1 MSIQIIDNFNLSVA
15 KPIDDRFVVGSQS
28 LYPNVSYNNKN
39 DIPYKYAGL
48 RVWDL
53 DLGVPFVWSGTS
65 WTSENSISISGSG
78 SASYVPKFVGP
89 PNSST
94 LGNSNIYISGN
105 SVGINNTS
113 ITAGYILDIIGG
125 VRSQGATGF
134 SGVGTLL
141 TNLNATNISTGTM
154 SLARL
159 ANNNTSGWIL
169 TSGASQPL
177 YVNPSTVTVGAAS
190 ASVVFNETGN
200 SNVHYVGFFSNST
213 GSLQSKV
220 SKFST
225 STNTLSRQL
234 TYQPSSGILASAIIQ
249 AGTIS
254 VTGNISA
261 STFGSI
267 NSIGNISAAL
277 AISATTYIQAGT
289 KLLVGAGTAA
299 LPSIS
304 FISSTNMGLF
314 KVDSTKLGIS
324 VDGVESL
331 RVWRNSVYAT
341 ELWFSNANSSS
352 LTVNGKFINWG
363 SFLEVTGFTNGVKI
377 STGILEVSSSI
388 LWTGPSGL
396 WTWFSG
402 SQTGT
407 YNTDVWLPSRSR
419 SITVSGDVHAQGLFV
434 AGSDIRIKDKVEVAH
449 SKESLDIIK
458 NIEITKYHY
467 KDKMTKGNGIHTKL
481 IAQQVA
487 EYLPEAVTK
496 SSEFIPNIYQV
507 FKITHKNGNNYGVD
521 SNLEIEDLKELDTI
535 KVVDK
540 NNESFE
546 TSISKYLNNSI
557 FFNLPN
563 NYDVN
568 DEIFIYGKKV
578 DDFLSVDYDNVM
590 CVGISATQEL
600 INIINSQDKQI
611 KSLEDRISK
620 LEG

>member
-1 MSIQIIDNFNLSVA
+1 MAIQIIDNFNLSVA
-15 KPIDDRFVVGSQS
+15 KPIDDRFVVGPQCF
-28 LYPNVSYNNKN
+28 YTNKN
-39 DIPYKYAGL
+39 DIPYKYSGL

-53 DLGVPFVWSGTS
+53 NDGIPYVWSGTT

-78 SASYVPKFVGP
+78 SASYVPRFIGP
-89 PNSST
+89 PGTSNAIGNSS
-94 LGNSNIYISGN
+94 IYISGS

-141 TNLNATNISTGTM
+141 TNLNASNISTGTM

-169 TSGASQPL
+169 TSGSSQPN
-177 YVNPSTVTVGAAS
+177 YVDPYTLTVGGSS
-190 ASVVFNETGN
+190 ASTVFNETSN
-200 SNVHYVGFFSNST
+200 SNPHFLSFFTDSGLRQARISKLST
-213 GSLQSKV
+213 AASI
-220 SKFST
+220 
-225 STNTLSRQL
+225 NTKQL
-234 TYQPSSGILASAIIQ
+234 TYTPSTGTLTAALISVGTFSSYSASV
-249 AGTIS
+249 TTNLT

-261 STFGSI
+261 S
-267 NSIGNISAAL
+267 NV
-277 AISATTYIQAGT
+277 SATSAINANTYVQAGT
-289 KLLVGAGTAA
+289 KLLVGNGSAA
-299 LPSIS
+299 VPSIS
-304 FISSTNMGLF
+304 FTNAVGMGF
-314 KVDSTKLGIS
+314 YRIDNVQLGFSI
-324 VDGVESL
+324 GGIEKL
-331 RVWRNSVYAT
+331 RVWSNAPYAT
-341 ELWFSNANSSS
+341 ELQFWNNNSSS
-352 LTVNGKFINWG
+352 PNGKNGSLINYG
-363 SFLEVTGFTNGVKI
+363 SFLEVKDFTNGLRI
-377 STGILEVSSSI
+377 ATGILEVSSSI
-388 LWTGPSGL
+388 QWGGPTGL

-407 YNTDVWLPSRSR
+407 YNSDVWTPTRGR
-419 SITVSGDVHAQGLFV
+419 SITVSGDIHAQGLFV

-458 NIEITKYHY
+458 NIEITKYNY
-467 KDKMTKGNGIHTKL
+467 KDKLTKGNGIHTKL

-507 FKITHKNGNNYGVD
+507 FKITHKDGNNYGVYF
-521 SNLEIEDLKELDTI
+521 NLEIEDLKELDTI

-540 NNESFE
+540 NSESFE
-546 TSISKYLNNSI
+546 TSISKYSNESI

-563 NYDVN
+563 NYDLN
-568 DEIFIYGKKV
+568 DEVFIYGKKV

-611 KSLEDRISK
+611 KDLEDRISK
-620 LEG
+620 LER

>member
-159 ANNNTSGWIL
+159 ANNNTSGWII
-169 TSGASQPL
+169 TSSASQPV
-177 YVNPSTVTVGAAS
+177 YTNPSTLTVGAAS

-234 TYQPSSGILASAIIQ
+234 TYQPSTGILASAIIQ

-267 NSIGNISAAL
+267 NSSGNISAAL

-289 KLLVGAGTAA
+289 KLLVGNGTAA

-341 ELWFSNANSSS
+341 EFWFSNANSSS

-388 LWTGPSGL
+388 QWSGPTGL

-407 YNTDVWLPSRSR
+407 YNTDVWTTTRAR
-419 SITVSGDVHAQGLFV
+419 SITVSGDIHAQGLFV

-507 FKITHKNGNNYGVD
+507 FKITHKDGNNYGVD
-521 SNLEIEDLKELDTI
+521 FNLEIEDLKELDTI

-600 INIINSQDKQI
+600 INIINSQDNQI

>member
-28 LYPNVSYNNKN
+28 LYPNISYNDKN
-39 DIPYKYAGL
+39 DIPYKYPGL

-53 DLGVPFVWSGTS
+53 NLGVPFVWSGTT

-89 PNSST
+89 PTSST

-113 ITAGYILDIIGG
+113 ITAGYTLDIIGG

-200 SNVHYVGFFSNST
+200 SNVHYVGFFSDST

-261 STFGSI
+261 STFGNI
-267 NSIGNISAAL
+267 NSSGNISAAL
-277 AISATTYIQAGT
+277 AISATTYMQAGT

-331 RVWRNSVYAT
+331 RVWRNSAFAT
-341 ELWFSNANSSS
+341 ELWFSNANNSS
-352 LTVNGKFINWG
+352 LTTNGKFINWG

-507 FKITHKNGNNYGVD
+507 FKITHKDGNNYGVYF
-521 SNLEIEDLKELDTI
+521 NLEIEDLKELDTI

-540 NNESFE
+540 NNDSFE
-546 TSISKYLNNSI
+546 TSISKYSNESI

-563 NYDVN
+563 NYDLN
-568 DEIFIYGKKV
+568 DEVFIYGKKV

-611 KSLEDRISK
+611 KDLEDRISK
-620 LEG
+620 LER

>member
-159 ANNNTSGWIL
+159 ANNNTSGWII
-169 TSGASQPL
+169 TSSASQPV
-177 YVNPSTVTVGAAS
+177 YVNPSAITVGAAS

-249 AGTIS
+249 AGTFS
-254 VTGNISA
+254 VDKSLIIVPA
-261 STFGSI
+261 ST
-267 NSIGNISAAL
+267 
-277 AISATTYIQAGT
+277 
-289 KLLVGAGTAA
+289 
-299 LPSIS
+299 
-304 FISSTNMGLF
+304 SSTPAINFSSYAGIYY
-314 KVDSTKLGIS
+314 TTTPNLGIS
-324 VDGVESL
+324 VSGTAKLIVEQNAVNFGPQSNNYPRI
-331 RVWRNSVYAT
+331 RV
-341 ELWFSNANSSS
+341 SSTS
-352 LTVNGKFINWG
+352 TAAAPSYTWWG
-363 SFLEVTGFTNGVKI
+363 NDQTGIFRPSSHVVGISTNGIERARFTDDGI
-377 STGILEVSSSI
+377 SMISS
-388 LWTGPSGL
+388 
-396 WTWFSG
+396 
-402 SQTGT
+402 T
-407 YNTDVWLPSRSR
+407 YTNKWSV
-419 SITVSGDVHAQGLFV
+419 
-434 AGSDIRIKDKVEVAH
+434 
-449 SKESLDIIK
+449 
-458 NIEITKYHY
+458 
-467 KDKMTKGNGIHTKL
+467 
-481 IAQQVA
+481 
-487 EYLPEAVTK
+487 
-496 SSEFIPNIYQV
+496 
-507 FKITHKNGNNYGVD
+507 
-521 SNLEIEDLKELDTI
+521 
-535 KVVDK
+535 
-540 NNESFE
+540 
-546 TSISKYLNNSI
+546 TSISQDCWISNLAGSTTTTTAAGAADLPSATYDRIIYANHAGSGVVQIDLQAETASGTFEMLNRSAPNGYSGTMMI
-557 FFNLPN
+557 LPA
-563 NYDVN
+563 
-568 DEIFIYGKKV
+568 GKKWRAY
-578 DDFLSVDYDNVM
+578 FDYVSGSGAA
-590 CVGISATQEL
+590 VQVTFHIY
-600 INIINSQDKQI
+600 
-611 KSLEDRISK
+611 K
-620 LEG
+620 LGR

>member
-254 VTGNISA
+254 VTGNITTGTIT
-261 STFGSI
+261 ST
-267 NSIGNISAAL
+267 GNIIASSA
-277 AISATTYIQAGT
+277 
-289 KLLVGAGTAA
+289 
-299 LPSIS
+299 
-304 FISSTNMGLF
+304 
-314 KVDSTKLGIS
+314 
-324 VDGVESL
+324 
-331 RVWRNSVYAT
+331 
-341 ELWFSNANSSS
+341 
-352 LTVNGKFINWG
+352 LTVNGTSTLNSNLIISGANRAFIGTVNTTTGGKLVVGGGVEVQDGGLYSNLYYGG
-363 SFLEVTGFTNGVKI
+363 SPSDWRRSTTSPGFGLFYQTYAAQNKYIFYVNSSGSVGSITSIKEVYKVDPSSSTPQLEVMNGLKPKLSMAYTANYQSSTTLNHNLGYIPIVVVSSNGGNLNPFI
-377 STGILEVSSSI
+377 SGLTTTQVTIWNYPPSGGNNSTG
-388 LWTGPSGL
+388 
-396 WTWFSG
+396 
-402 SQTGT
+402 
-407 YNTDVWLPSRSR
+407 
-419 SITVSGDVHAQGLFV
+419 TVYFW
-434 AGSDIRIKDKVEVAH
+434 
-449 SKESLDIIK
+449 
-458 NIEITKYHY
+458 
-467 KDKMTKGNGIHTKL
+467 
-481 IAQQVA
+481 
-487 EYLPEAVTK
+487 
-496 SSEFIPNIYQV
+496 
-507 FKITHKNGNNYGVD
+507 
-521 SNLEIEDLKELDTI
+521 
-535 KVVDK
+535 
-540 NNESFE
+540 
-546 TSISKYLNNSI
+546 
-557 FFNLPN
+557 
-563 NYDVN
+563 
-568 DEIFIYGKKV
+568 
-578 DDFLSVDYDNVM
+578 
-590 CVGISATQEL
+590 
-600 INIINSQDKQI
+600 
-611 KSLEDRISK
+611 
-620 LEG
+620 